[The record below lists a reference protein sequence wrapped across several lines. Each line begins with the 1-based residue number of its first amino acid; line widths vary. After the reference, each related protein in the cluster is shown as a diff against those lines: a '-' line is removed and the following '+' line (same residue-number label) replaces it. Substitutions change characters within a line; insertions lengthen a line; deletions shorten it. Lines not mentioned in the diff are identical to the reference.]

1 MEGLQLK
8 AAARERRPFA
18 EIVPELVAAARGDKK
33 ASLVIQNVRLVN
45 VVSGEILPG
54 MSIAVSN
61 ERIVYVGRDVSH
73 TVGETTQI
81 IDAGGKYAAPGLL
94 DGHCH
99 IESTQMTATEF
110 ARAVLPLGTTGGF
123 FDAHEISNVLGLD
136 GLRFMLE
143 EARSTP
149 LAAYMQVASC
159 VPSTHPGLETTGAMI
174 GPEEVAEA
182 LSWGDDMIGLG
193 EVMNFP
199 GVVYGDDKM
208 IGEIQATL
216 RAGKIADGHFT
227 WKADDWRLPVYAASG
242 INGDHECVTA
252 EDVIERIR
260 LGMYAKMRQGSA
272 WHDVAAT
279 IKAHTE
285 GGIDTR
291 RMILVTDDRS
301 SESLMN
307 EGHMNYV
314 VRHAIAQGVKPV
326 TAFQMATINTAERF
340 GLSRDIGAIVPGAYA
355 DIILLDGNL
364 ADVNVVMTI
373 AAGQVVA
380 ENGRMTADWERYPI
394 PESALKT
401 VKMERKLHAGDF
413 AISAPIADGKAEVR
427 AIEVVEN
434 HVETIERHL
443 WVNVKNN
450 TVLLDP
456 ADGLCKMAVFERH
469 GKGGGHALGILAGI
483 GFTKPAAIA
492 MTVAHDSHNLTVIG
506 NDDELMARAGNL
518 VADMQGGVVM
528 LTEDSMSEFP
538 LAVGGI
544 MSNQP
549 FETVA
554 RQSEGISQA
563 LIAAG
568 CPLNNAF
575 MTLSLL
581 ALVVIPEIRLSDKG
595 LVRISSEGIDIV
607 PLFLAQAAEK

>member
-1 MEGLQLK
+1 MKKTAWG
-8 AAARERRPFA
+8 RRPFA
-18 EIVPELVAAARGDKK
+18 ECVPELVAAARGDLK
-33 ASLVIQNVRLVN
+33 ATLVIQNIRLVN

-54 MSIAVSN
+54 MSIAARGA
-61 ERIVYVGRDVSH
+61 RIVYVGRDVSH
-73 TVGETTQI
+73 TIGEETKV
-81 IDAGGKYAAPGLL
+81 IDGGGRYAAPGLL

-159 VPSTHPGLETTGAMI
+159 VPSTHPGLETTGAFI

-182 LSWGDDMIGLG
+182 LGWGDDMIGLG

-216 RAGKIADGHFT
+216 AAGKFADGHFT
-227 WKADDWRLPVYAASG
+227 WKSDDWRLPVYAASG
-242 INGDHECVTA
+242 VNGDHECVTA
-252 EDVIERIR
+252 EDVIERVR

-285 GGIDTR
+285 GGLDTR

-307 EGHMNYV
+307 EGHMNFV
-314 VRHAIAQGVKPV
+314 VRHAISQGVKPV

-340 GLSRDIGAIVPGAYA
+340 GLSRDIGAIIPGAYA

-364 ADVNVVMTI
+364 ADVNVTMTI
-373 AAGQVVA
+373 AAGRVVA
-380 ENGRMTADWERYPI
+380 ENGRMTADWERYKLP
-394 PESALKT
+394 ATAYHT
-401 VKMERKLHAGDF
+401 VKLNRTLTADDF
-413 AISAPIADGKAEVR
+413 AIAAPVADGIAVAR

-434 HVETIERHL
+434 HVDTLERHVE
-443 WVNVKNN
+443 VNVKNGKA
-450 TVLLDP
+450 LPDP
-456 ADGLCKMAVFERH
+456 KDDLCKMAVFERH
-469 GKGGGHALGILAGI
+469 GKGGGHALGIVKGI
-483 GFTKPAAIA
+483 GFVKPAAIA

-506 NDDELMARAGNL
+506 NDDELMARAGNR
-518 VADMQGGVVM
+518 VAEMQGGVVM
-528 LTEDSMSEFP
+528 WTEEGVTEFP
-538 LAVGGI
+538 LTVGGI
-544 MSNQP
+544 MSDKP

-554 RQSEGISQA
+554 RESEAISQA
-563 LIAAG
+563 LLQAG

-595 LVRISSEGIDIV
+595 LVRISAEGIDIV
-607 PLFLAQAAEK
+607 PLFL

>member
-1 MEGLQLK
+1 MK
-8 AAARERRPFA
+8 TAAWGRRPFA
-18 EIVPELVAAARGDKK
+18 ECVPELVAAARGDQK

-45 VVSGEILPG
+45 VISGEILPG
-54 MSIAVSN
+54 MSIAVKGA
-61 ERIVYVGRDVSH
+61 RIVYVGRDVSH
-73 TVGETTQI
+73 TIGEETQI

-159 VPSTHPGLETTGAMI
+159 VPSTHPGLETTGAYI
-174 GPEEVAEA
+174 GPDEVAEA

-199 GVVYGDDKM
+199 GVVYGEDKM
-208 IGEIQATL
+208 IREIQETL
-216 RAGKIADGHFT
+216 RAGKYADGHFT
-227 WKADDWRLPVYAASG
+227 WKSDDWRLPVYAASG
-242 INGDHECVTA
+242 VSGDHECVTA
-252 EDVIERIR
+252 EDVIERVR

-285 GGIDTR
+285 GGLDTR

-307 EGHMNYV
+307 EGHMNFV

-326 TAFQMATINTAERF
+326 TAFQMATVNTAERF
-340 GLSRDIGAIVPGAYA
+340 GVSRDIGAIIPGAYA

-373 AAGQVVA
+373 AAGKVVA
-380 ENGRMTADWERYPI
+380 ENGQMTADWERYELP
-394 PESALKT
+394 ALAFHT
-401 VKMERKLHAGDF
+401 VKLDRKLNAADF
-413 AISAPIADGKAEVR
+413 AIQAPISDGKAEVR

-434 HVETIERHL
+434 HVETIERR
-443 WVNVKNN
+443 VQVDVTNSEVR
-450 TVLLDP
+450 LDP
-456 ADGLCKMAVFERH
+456 ESGLCKMAVFERH
-469 GKGGGHALGILAGI
+469 AKGGGQAVGILTGI
-483 GFTKPAAIA
+483 GFNKPAAIA

-506 NDDELMARAGNL
+506 NDDELMARAGNI

-528 LTEDSMSEFP
+528 LTEEGVSEFP
-538 LAVGGI
+538 LTVGGI
-544 MSNQP
+544 MSSEP

-563 LIAAG
+563 LIEAG

-595 LVRISSEGIDIV
+595 LVRISAEGIDIV
-607 PLFLAQAAEK
+607 PLFIEHE